1 MSFAI
6 LFQVSPELSRIDWE
20 EMTIF
25 PPLIVS
31 TSADIDV
38 EMISNGEGNI
48 NTEIPFKTI
57 GL

>member
-1 MSFAI
+1 M

-20 EMTIF
+20 EMTII

-31 TSADIDV
+31 TSDDIDV
-38 EMISNGEGNI
+38 KMISNGEGNI
-48 NTEIPFKTI
+48 NQSNPFKTI

>member
-1 MSFAI
+1 MYEFCNALSGF
-6 LFQVSPELSRIDWE
+6 SRIDRE
-20 EMTIF
+20 EMTII

-31 TSADIDV
+31 TSDDIDV

-48 NTEIPFKTI
+48 ITAIPFKTI